1 MKLDHAFELVQ
12 DAESDLADELRRIG
26 ERHAADSDIYH
37 VAHLLASRCTQQ
49 LDLLAP
55 HAERY
60 GAPARVESRGSP
72 AVVERVRRLGSE
84 LLGRHE
90 VSGMLLLADLRDLY
104 LVAHRAEL
112 AWVIL
117 LQAALAARDAEL
129 VAAARRGG
137 EEAERR
143 WKWLRTRIKEA
154 APQALVA
161 G

>member
-1 MKLDHAFELVQ
+1 VKLDQAFELVQ
-12 DAESDLADELRRIG
+12 DAESDLADELRKVA
-26 ERHAADSDIYH
+26 ERHAVDGDVYH
-37 VAHLLASRCTQQ
+37 TAHILASRCARQ
-49 LDLLAP
+49 LDLLVP
-55 HAERY
+55 HAPRY
-60 GAPARVESRGSP
+60 GAAERHESNGSSP
-72 AVVERVRRLGSE
+72 VVERVRRLGSE

-90 VSGMLLLADLRDLY
+90 VAGAMLLADLRDLY

-117 LQAALAARDAEL
+117 LQAARAARDAEL
-129 VAAARRGG
+129 VAAADQGR

-154 APQALVA
+154 APQVLAA